1 MQFDLTEMEDKMV
14 RITANEIKTNGLTAI
29 KTALKND
36 EETVITERG
45 KERFVVMDL
54 ERYNQLREYELETA
68 LLESLRDV
76 ENGQFIEE
84 TVDEHLQRIKN
95 V

>member
-1 MQFDLTEMEDKMV
+1 VQFDLTEMEDKMV

>member
-1 MQFDLTEMEDKMV
+1 MV